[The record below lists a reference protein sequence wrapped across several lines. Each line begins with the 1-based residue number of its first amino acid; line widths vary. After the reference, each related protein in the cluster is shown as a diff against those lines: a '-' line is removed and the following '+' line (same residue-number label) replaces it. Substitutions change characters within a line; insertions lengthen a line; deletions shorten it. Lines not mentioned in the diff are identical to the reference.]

1 MIYCFIFDRNKKR
14 KLVPML
20 FKVSMDE
27 DIQSVHQRNYFV
39 SLYRLFFEL
48 IYFIFYLTDIASG
61 GSEDWTRGTL
71 GVLYSYC
78 IELPP
83 TGGTGFI
90 APTSEIKRTGN

>member
-1 MIYCFIFDRNKKR
+1 LN
-14 KLVPML
+14 
-20 FKVSMDE
+20 
-27 DIQSVHQRNYFV
+27 
-39 SLYRLFFEL
+39 
-48 IYFIFYLTDIASG
+48 LTDIASG